1 MIQTTTPMK
10 KQIVTLGAGI
20 LFLLPL
26 YGYAEETPSAILS
39 SASSTKELKDE
50 SASSTTLLKT
60 FTTCSQEAIEAR
72 DTSIASS
79 RLTYNNA
86 MTSALLER
94 KNSEKAAV
102 ALKTDD
108 AKKDALKLSVET
120 YKKEAKV
127 AQTTLTQARKLTW
140 QTFDNDIKK
149 CRELEDVE
157 TASKSE
163 EVQPALISEPA
174 TFSRKMEKSENKEE
188 VKTIK
193 ETIKA
198 QFESFKSLFN

>member
-1 MIQTTTPMK
+1 MK
-10 KQIVTLGAGI
+10 KQLVTLGASI

-26 YGYAEETPSAILS
+26 YGYAEEVPTTVLS
-39 SASSTKELKDE
+39 GASSTKELKDE
-50 SASSTTLLKT
+50 SASSAVLLKT
-60 FTTCSQEAIEAR
+60 FTTCSQEAIESR

-108 AKKDALKLSVET
+108 TKKDALKLSVET
-120 YKKEAKV
+120 YKKETKA
-127 AQTTLTQARKLTW
+127 AQTVLTQARKLTW
-140 QTFDNDIKK
+140 QTFDSDIKK
-149 CRELEDVE
+149 CRELEDIE
-157 TASKSE
+157 TESKSE
-163 EVQPALISEPA
+163 NTQPAIASEPS
-174 TFSRKMEKSENKEE
+174 TFSKKIEKSENKEE

-193 ETIKA
+193 ETLKA

>member
-1 MIQTTTPMK
+1 MK
-10 KQIVTLGAGI
+10 KQLVTLGASI

-26 YGYAEETPSAILS
+26 YGYAEEATTPVLS
-39 SASSTKELKDE
+39 GASSTKELKDE
-50 SASSTTLLKT
+50 SASSTVLLKT
-60 FTTCSQEAIEAR
+60 FTTCSQEAIESR

-108 AKKDALKLSVET
+108 KKKDALKLSVET
-120 YKKEAKV
+120 YKKETKA
-127 AQTTLTQARKLTW
+127 AQTVLTQARKLTW
-140 QTFDNDIKK
+140 QAFDNDIKK
-149 CRELEDVE
+149 CRELEDTE
-157 TASKSE
+157 TTVKSE
-163 EVQPALISEPA
+163 NTQPAIASEPS
-174 TFSRKMEKSENKEE
+174 TFSKKMEKPESKEE

-193 ETIKA
+193 ETLKA